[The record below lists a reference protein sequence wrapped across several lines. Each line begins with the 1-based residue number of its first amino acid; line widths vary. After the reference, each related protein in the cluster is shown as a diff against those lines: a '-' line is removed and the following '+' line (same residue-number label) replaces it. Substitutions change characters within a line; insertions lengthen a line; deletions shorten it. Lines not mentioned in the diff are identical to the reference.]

1 MAMSLYLCGVVLMFF
16 AVLVPL
22 RIGPGP
28 LNELGE
34 DIAASAFCAAL
45 WPFVLLIALISPFRK

>member
-1 MAMSLYLCGVVLMFF
+1 MGMSLYLCGVVLAFF

-22 RIGPGP
+22 RTAPGP

-34 DIAASAFCAAL
+34 DIAVSAFAAVL
-45 WPFVLLIALISPFRK
+45 WPFLLLVSIVSLFRK